1 MQENESEIKIMEQ
14 KVGIIDLGSNTVRL
28 VIMKITA
35 DGAYTLLDEQK
46 ETVRLDAS
54 VEISGL
60 LEGPAVEHAV
70 DTIRLFKRLC
80 DVNGVTRIIGL
91 ATAAVRKAQNK
102 QRFIDL
108 VQQQT
113 GVSFSVIS
121 GMQEAEYDYIGV
133 INSTSIEDG
142 LIVDIGGGSTELVRF
157 EHRRLVHATSLP
169 FGAITLT
176 DSFLGRSK
184 PKPDDVDRVNAF
196 IQGKLR
202 EHAWAAFPGAA
213 LIGVGGTIRNAAK
226 IHQARSNY
234 RLPLLHG
241 YAMPVADIKSL
252 WEDLRNTTISQR
264 KKMRGLSD
272 DRADIFLGGMAVLV
286 NVLEFSHIDNIV
298 ISGNGV
304 REGAFYKEV
313 LGWHGGDRDVLDAS
327 IDNILKVYNVNERHA
342 QHVAGLSMKLFDQL
356 AALHGCGSDFKRIL
370 YAAALLHDVG
380 TAVNYYNH
388 AQHTLYIILNSQIY
402 GFTHRELVLCALTAA
417 SHHKDMVKSYA
428 RHYEGI
434 LYKDDA
440 KKIQR
445 MSAMLRLAESMDRSE
460 SGIVKDVTCSIGD
473 DYVKLEA
480 TVNGDGALE
489 LADASNHRNYFKKVY
504 DKDIHISKL

>member
-1 MQENESEIKIMEQ
+1 MEQ

-28 VIMKITA
+28 VIMKITE

-54 VEISGL
+54 VEAGGL

-91 ATAAVRKAQNK
+91 ATAAVRKARNK
-102 QRFIDL
+102 QRFIEL

-133 INSTSIEDG
+133 VNSTSIEDG

-157 EHRRLVHATSLP
+157 EHRRLVHATSMP

-184 PKPDDVDRVNAF
+184 PKPDDVNRLNEF
-196 IQGKLR
+196 IHSKLR
-202 EHAWAAFPGAA
+202 EHAWVAFPDAT
-213 LIGVGGTIRNAAK
+213 LVGVGGTIRNVAK
-226 IHQARSNY
+226 IHQAKSNY

-241 YAMPVADIKSL
+241 YAMPFADIKSL
-252 WEDLRNTTISQR
+252 WEDMQDTTVSQR

-272 DRADIFLGGMAVLV
+272 DRADIFLGGMAALV
-286 NVLEFSHIDNIV
+286 NVLEFSHIDNV
-298 ISGNGV
+298 VVSGNGV

-313 LGWHGGDRDVLDAS
+313 LGWRGGDRDVLDTS
-327 IDNILKVYNVNERHA
+327 IENILKIYNVNVRHA
-342 QHVAGLSMKLFDQL
+342 QYVARLSIKLFDQL
-356 AALHGCGSDFKRIL
+356 ATLHGCGNDFKKIL
-370 YAAALLHDVG
+370 YAAARLHDVG
-380 TAVNYYNH
+380 TALNYYNH
-388 AQHTLYIILNSQIY
+388 SQHTLYIILNSQIY
-402 GFTHRELVLCALTAA
+402 GFTHRELVLCALIAA

-440 KKIQR
+440 EKAQR
-445 MSAMLRLAESMDRSE
+445 MSAILRLAESMDRSE
-460 SGIVKDVTCSIGD
+460 SGVVKDVICSISD
-473 DYVKLEA
+473 DYVKLE
-480 TVNGDGALE
+480 TVVNGDGVLE
-489 LADASNHRNYFKKVY
+489 LADADNHRSYFKKIY
-504 DKDIHISKL
+504 DKDIHIAKL

>member
-1 MQENESEIKIMEQ
+1 M
-14 KVGIIDLGSNTVRL
+14 GIIDLGSNTVRL
-28 VIMKITA
+28 VIMKIA
-35 DGAYTLLDEQK
+35 EDGAYMLLDEQK

-54 VEISGL
+54 VEVSGL
-60 LEGPAVEHAV
+60 LEGQAVEHAV
-70 DTIRLFKRLC
+70 NTIRLFKKLC

-91 ATAAVRKAQNK
+91 ATAAVRKARNK
-102 QRFIDL
+102 QRFIEM

-113 GVSFSVIS
+113 GVLFSVIS

-176 DSFLGRSK
+176 DSFLGRNK
-184 PKPDDVDRVNAF
+184 PKPDDVDRLNEFV
-196 IQGKLR
+196 QSKLR
-202 EHAWAAFPGAA
+202 EHAWTAFPGAA
-213 LIGVGGTIRNAAK
+213 LIGVGGTIRNVAK
-226 IHQARSNY
+226 IHQAKSNY
-234 RLPLLHG
+234 KLSLLHG
-241 YAMPVADIKSL
+241 YAMPAADVKSL
-252 WEDLRNTTISQR
+252 WDDLRNTTISQR

-272 DRADIFLGGMAVLV
+272 DRADIFLGGMAALV
-286 NVLEFSHIDNIV
+286 NVLEFSNIDNVV

-313 LGWHGGDRDVLDAS
+313 LDWCGGDRDVLDTS
-327 IDNILKVYNVNERHA
+327 IDNILKVYNVNAHHA
-342 QHVAGLSMKLFDQL
+342 HHVMGLSIKLFDEL

-380 TAVNYYNH
+380 TAINYYNH

-402 GFTHRELVLCALTAA
+402 GFSHRELVLCALIAA

-428 RHYEGI
+428 RHYVDI
-434 LYKDDA
+434 LYKDDID
-440 KKIQR
+440 KMQR
-445 MSAMLRLAESMDRSE
+445 MSAILRLAESMDRSE
-460 SGIVKDVTCSIGD
+460 AGVVKDVVCTISD

-480 TVNGDGALE
+480 IANGDGALE
-489 LADASNHRNYFKKVY
+489 LADASNHTGYFKKVY
-504 DKDIHISKL
+504 GKNIHITKL